1 MMGVR
6 ILGIG
11 SPSGDDQA
19 GWLTVDAL
27 FAAGLR
33 SEDGLVI
40 EKLDRP
46 GTSLIPLLDNAAWV
60 ILVDAM
66 QGSGPAGRIRHFDLA
81 DWPQH
86 TKGLSTHGIG
96 VLDALSLAS
105 ALGSLPPRL
114 DLYGIEIGS
123 ANPGAPAADEIA
135 SAARQLAGCIA
146 AAVSPS
152 LRSP

>member
-1 MMGVR
+1 MSR
-6 ILGIG
+6 IHIPGIG
-11 SPSGDDQA
+11 SPAGDDQA

-27 FAAGLR
+27 RAAGVQ

-46 GTSLIPLLDNAAWV
+46 GTSLIPLLDKAAWV
-60 ILVDAM
+60 ILIDAM
-66 QGSGPAGRIRHFDLA
+66 LGSGPAGRIRHFDQA

-86 TKGLSTHGIG
+86 TKGLSTHGVG
-96 VLDALSLAS
+96 VLDALSLAC
-105 ALGSLPPRL
+105 ALGSLPPRI

-123 ANPGAPAADEIA
+123 ANPGEQAADEIA
-135 SAARQLAGCIA
+135 TAAQQLARCIA

-152 LRSP
+152 LRAP

>member
-1 MMGVR
+1 MSHIH

-11 SPSGDDQA
+11 SPAGDDQA
-19 GWLTVDAL
+19 GWLTIDAL
-27 FAAGLR
+27 FAADLH

-46 GTSLIPLLDNAAWV
+46 GTSLIPLLGKAAWV

-66 QGSGPAGRIRHFDLA
+66 QGSGPAGRIRHFDQT

-86 TKGLSTHGIG
+86 TKGLSTHGVG
-96 VLDALSLAS
+96 VLDALSLAC
-105 ALGSLPPRL
+105 ALGSLPPRI

-135 SAARQLAGCIA
+135 SAARQLAHCIA
-146 AAVSPS
+146 AALSPS
-152 LRSP
+152 MRPL

>member
-1 MMGVR
+1 MSHIH

-11 SPSGDDQA
+11 SPAGDDQA
-19 GWLTVDAL
+19 GWLTIDAL
-27 FAAGLR
+27 FAAGLH

-46 GTSLIPLLDNAAWV
+46 GTSLIPLLGKAAWV

-66 QGSGPAGRIRHFDLA
+66 QGSGPAGRIRHFDQT

-86 TKGLSTHGIG
+86 TKGLSTHGVG
-96 VLDALSLAS
+96 VLDALSLAC
-105 ALGSLPPRL
+105 ALGSLPPRI

-135 SAARQLAGCIA
+135 SAARQLAHCIA
-146 AAVSPS
+146 AALSPS
-152 LRSP
+152 MRPL